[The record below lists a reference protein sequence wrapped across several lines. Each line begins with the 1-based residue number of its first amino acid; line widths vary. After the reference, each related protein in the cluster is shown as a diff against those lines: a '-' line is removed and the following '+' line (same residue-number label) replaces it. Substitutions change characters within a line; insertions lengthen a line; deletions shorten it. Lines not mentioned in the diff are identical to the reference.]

1 MKPRTIKIAVVLGT
15 RPEII
20 KMSPIIRAL
29 DKLSANFILHTGQHY
44 SFNMDRTF
52 FEQLEL
58 PAPKYNLNVGSGT
71 HGEETGKMLM
81 RIEKILVEEKPDV
94 VLVEGDTNTVLAGA
108 LAAAKQGIRVG
119 HVEAGL
125 RSYDRSMPEEI
136 NRLLTDHIS
145 NLLFAPTDG
154 ARENLLKEGIG
165 QNRIHVTGNTI
176 VDAVYQNLKLA
187 EHRDLGLEAGGYL
200 LLTLHRQEN
209 VDNPQKLSKIMKSL
223 EALFQRFEKPIICP
237 IHPRTKKRLEEF
249 KIKVP
254 AGIKIMEPLDYLSF
268 LKLESGASL
277 ILTDSGG
284 VQEEACILKVPCVT
298 LRDNTERQETLKV
311 GANAIAGTEPDVI
324 VKKASEMLKSRREWE
339 NPFGDGH
346 AAERILNIIFS

>member
-1 MKPRTIKIAVVLGT
+1 MKYHIAIILGT

-29 DKLSANFILHTGQHY
+29 DKPSNYFILHTGQHY
-44 SFNMDRTF
+44 SFNMDRAF

-58 PAPKYNLNVGSGT
+58 PLPKYNLNVGSGT
-71 HGEETGKMLM
+71 HAEETGKMLM
-81 RIEKILVEEKPDV
+81 GIEKILAEEKPDL

-108 LAAAKQGIRVG
+108 LAAVKMGIRVG

-136 NRLLTDHIS
+136 NRVLTDHLS
-145 NLLFAPTDG
+145 DLLFAPTGG
-154 ARENLLKEGIG
+154 AKENLSKEGLD
-165 QNRIHVTGNTI
+165 QNKIHVTGNTI

-187 EHRDLGLEAGGYL
+187 EHLGLGFELGGYL

-209 VDNPQKLSKIMKSL
+209 VDNPQKLRRIMKGL
-223 EALFQRFEKPIICP
+223 EAVSQHFEKPIIYP
-237 IHPRTKKRLEEF
+237 IHPRTKKRLREF

-254 AGIKIMEPLDYLSF
+254 LGIKIIEPLDYLSF

-298 LRDNTERQETLKV
+298 LRDNTERPETLEV
-311 GANAIAGTEPDVI
+311 GANSIAGIEPDLI
-324 VKKASEMLKSRREWE
+324 LKKAFQMLKSRREWE

-346 AAERILNIIFS
+346 ASERILNIIFS